1 MIPAIYGLGQ
11 GHPNIPPGY
20 GRGLNMFN
28 KKTGEFKHFVH
39 DKSNKTSICSNTISS
54 LLVDKK
60 ATLWIGSWDNYL
72 NSVSIKDLLLK
83 DNPEF
88 VHHTNLA
95 RDMIISLYEDRI
107 DNIWIG
113 VFGME
118 LYKIDRQRN
127 SFTFYNRSD
136 KYPACLTHSDVSA
149 ICVGQS
155 GKVLFGTRGLD
166 IYNPET
172 DQFFHYYSVPEDV
185 KGLNDN
191 FISAIKEDNKGLFW
205 IATRNG
211 GINIL
216 NPETRQFS
224 HLPHNGDKATK
235 LISNAIQCLL
245 KRPNGDFW
253 IATG

>member
-1 MIPAIYGLGQ
+1 MLID
-11 GHPNIPPGY
+11 HN
-20 GRGLNMFN
+20 R
-28 KKTGEFKHFVH
+28 
-39 DKSNKTSICSNTISS
+39 
-54 LLVDKK
+54 
-60 ATLWIGSWDNYL
+60 TLWIGSFDNYL
-72 NSVSIKDLLLK
+72 NSVSIQDLVLK
-83 DNPEF
+83 EEPKF

-95 RDMIISLYEDRI
+95 RDMIISLYEDRL

-127 SFTFYNRSD
+127 SFTFYSRSD
-136 KYPACLTHSDVSA
+136 KYPDCLTHSDVSA
-149 ICVGQS
+149 ICAGQS

-172 DQFFHYYSVPEDV
+172 DQYFHYYSVPEEV

-191 FISAIKEDNKGLFW
+191 DITAIKEDNEGLFW

-216 NPETRQFS
+216 NPETRKFN
-224 HLPHNGDKATK
+224 HLRHNGDEATK
-235 LISNAIQCLL
+235 LISNAIQCVL

-253 IATG
+253 IATAEGKIQLYEQKTGLFYTYESG